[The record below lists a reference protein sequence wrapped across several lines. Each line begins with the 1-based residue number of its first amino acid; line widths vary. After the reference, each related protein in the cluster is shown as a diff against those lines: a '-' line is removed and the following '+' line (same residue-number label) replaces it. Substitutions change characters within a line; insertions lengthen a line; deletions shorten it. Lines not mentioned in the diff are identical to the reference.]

1 MVFKTGSNCS
11 QRFSSR
17 RFLKF
22 LDLEIPFLLQSLF
35 CQVFPIKKKK
45 TARGFSKIITEL
57 AKPHSVALS
66 M

>member
-45 TARGFSKIITEL
+45 LLEVLVK
-57 AKPHSVALS
+57 
-66 M
+66 